1 MRSAIAAI
9 FAGLALAGLAGCD
22 SQAEPN
28 ASPMLRYQVDSGR
41 ERSWWLMR
49 DGLLLNGATQA
60 RKVVALPGWLWTAD
74 PHCPPDLALGP
85 VGEAVVTSNVIS
97 VLWRI
102 DPKTLAVTVHDLKLD
117 TDNDKDVGFAA
128 IVYSA
133 GQQAFFAYSEG
144 QRSVW
149 RIDRQLE
156 RATKMANID
165 LSRMRSPRAAGSHAP
180 CAQLGQRLARFTGDI
195 HSKGP

>member
-1 MRSAIAAI
+1 MRSAIATI
-9 FAGLALAGLAGCD
+9 FAGLALAGVAGCD

-28 ASPMLRYQVDSGR
+28 AAPMLRYQVDSGR

-49 DGLLLNGATQA
+49 DGVFLNGAAQA
-60 RKVVALPGWLWTAD
+60 RKVVALPGWLWAAE

-85 VGEAVVTSNVIS
+85 DGEAVVTSNVIS
-97 VLWRI
+97 TLWRI

-117 TDNDKDVGFAA
+117 TDNDRDVGFAA
-128 IVYSA
+128 VLYSP

-149 RIDRQLE
+149 RIDRRLE
-156 RATKMANID
+156 RATKLANAD
-165 LSRMRSPRAAGSHAP
+165 LSRVRSPRAASVSGP
-180 CAQLGQRLARFTGDI
+180 CAELGQRLGRFIGIAD
-195 HSKGP
+195 